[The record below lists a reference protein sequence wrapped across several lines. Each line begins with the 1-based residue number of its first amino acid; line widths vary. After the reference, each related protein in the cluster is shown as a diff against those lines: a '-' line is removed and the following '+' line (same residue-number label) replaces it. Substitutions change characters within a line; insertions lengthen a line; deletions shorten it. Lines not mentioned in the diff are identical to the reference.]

1 MCLLCRGLG
10 TLVAFVVLA
19 AGLGVAPAS
28 AHDEFRFVGTVVR
41 VETGRNRFSMKFREE
56 DKTEVTVQI
65 AFTPKTEV
73 TRDKKNVAR
82 SELKA
87 GMSVVVDALGDD
99 YDNLEAVTIR
109 IVPAI
114 K

>member
-1 MCLLCRGLG
+1 MCPGTSDRHHEVMKNSPSRLHGSMCLLCRGLG

-87 GMSVVVDALGDD
+87 G
-99 YDNLEAVTIR
+99 
-109 IVPAI
+109 
-114 K
+114 